1 MSSKKSVYPL
11 RWRSVRL
18 YPEADGSNA
27 TTLTETRKDL
37 SFDDYVDAE
46 ISVQRRILQGM
57 GCDKTLIDEALSLL
71 ENAMQS
77 AGSEEKT
84 KKRVH

>member
-1 MSSKKSVYPL
+1 MDT
-11 RWRSVRL
+11 R
-18 YPEADGSNA
+18 
-27 TTLTETRKDL
+27 ETREETQANYLGDTNEQGTVKDL

-46 ISVQRRILQGM
+46 ISVQRRILKGM
-57 GCDKTLIDEALSLL
+57 GCDKNLIDEALSLL